1 MRALD
6 FACRAL
12 GDDLIHSSSR
22 LERALLGLLLPLLD
36 LEALGLLLQ
45 PARVV
50 ALVGHALAAIEL
62 QRPFGDVVEEVAVVR
77 HQHDAAG
84 ILLEIALE
92 PGHRLCIQMVGRLVE
107 QQDVGLGEQQLGQ
120 RHAPLLAARELAH
133 FGIAWR
139 TAQGIERLL
148 HLRIE
153 IPEALR
159 LDLVLQLGH
168 LLGGLVRIVGGEF
181 VVAVDQRLLLGHALH
196 GIAEHVLVG
205 IELRLLRQIAD
216 AHAVGRPRLADEV
229 LKLARHDL
237 EQRRLARAVQ
247 ADHADLGAGKE
258 RQRDVLQDLLA
269 PRIGLG
275 ELVHVIDVLG
285 VRHGRPRVADQWGLA
300 PFYPGRAIASSR
312 MRNARITWDSR
323 MPVSPRAP
331 KLGLV
336 AGVLASLLLPAST
349 QRTNSPNRTGDRRL
363 RRPARRR
370 RQG

>member
-6 FACRAL
+6 LACRAL
-12 GDDLIHSSSR
+12 GERPDPFQLAP
-22 LERALLGLLLPLLD
+22 ERALLGLLLALLD

-62 QRPFGDVVEEVAVVR
+62 QRPLGDVVEEVAVVG

-92 PGHRLCIQMVGRLVE
+92 PGDGLGVEMVGRLVE
-107 QQDVGLGEQQLGQ
+107 QQDVGLGQQQLGQ
-120 RHAPLLAARELAH
+120 RHAPLLAARELRDIGVAR
-133 FGIAWR
+133 R
-139 TAQGIERLL
+139 TAQRVERLL

-153 IPEALR
+153 VPQALR

-168 LLGGLVRIVGGEF
+168 LVGGLVGVVGGDL
-181 VVAVDQRLLLGHALH
+181 VVAVDQRLLLRHALH
-196 GIAEHVLVG
+196 GVAQHVLAGV
-205 IELRLLRQIAD
+205 ELRLLRQVAD
-216 AHAVGRPRLADEV
+216 AHALGRPGLADEV
-229 LKLARHDL
+229 LELARHDL

-247 ADHADLGAGKE
+247 AHHADLGAGEE

-285 VRHGRPRVADQWGLA
+285 VGHGR
-300 PFYPGRAIASSR
+300 SSGCR
-312 MRNARITWDSR
+312 
-323 MPVSPRAP
+323 
-331 KLGLV
+331 
-336 AGVLASLLLPAST
+336 
-349 QRTNSPNRTGDRRL
+349 
-363 RRPARRR
+363 
-370 RQG
+370 